1 MNVAIQPCGDSVGR
15 QHYVDTIRNLITPE
29 RIRPLLT
36 PQQLAEFDARLGGP
50 VAVWGV
56 THGENGINRRKWEK
70 LKPGDLALLYRD
82 KKIFSQGR
90 IALTLNNAPLA
101 SKLWS
106 VREDGST
113 WENVYFMDDL
123 QEIDVPVERFN
134 RAMGY
139 KENNIVQGF
148 NVYEGDKAQTL
159 LDLLEFEEEAVPSEP
174 APTDPA
180 ALQAR
185 LLELQNLDV
194 ATPAKKR
201 QENEIFRQHLFG
213 RNKTA
218 KCDICG
224 KTLPVG
230 LLVAAHIKQRKSAT
244 DEERRS
250 LKIVMSACRLGC
262 DELFERSYIHVDGSG
277 AVTVNTASVEGHQDL
292 KSHAQTLSGRKC
304 AIHDSE
310 TEVFFR
316 WHREH
321 PRRFAT

>member
-15 QHYVDTIRNLITPE
+15 QHYVDTIRNLIKPE

-36 PQQLAEFDARLGGP
+36 SAQLAEFDVRLNGP

-56 THGENGINRRKWEK
+56 TNGENGINRKKWEK

-101 SKLWS
+101 SNLWS
-106 VREDGST
+106 FREDGTT

-123 QEIDVPVERFN
+123 QEIDVPVARFN

-148 NVYEGDKAQTL
+148 NVYEGDKAQCL
-159 LDLLEFEEEAVPSEP
+159 LDLLEIEEEAQSDLIV
-174 APTDPA
+174 TDPG

-185 LLELQNLDV
+185 LLEIQNLDV
-194 ATPAKKR
+194 ATPTKKR
-201 QENEIFRQHLFG
+201 QENEIFRRHLFG
-213 RNKTA
+213 KKKSG

-230 LLVAAHIKQRKSAT
+230 LLVAAHIKQRKSAS
-244 DEERRS
+244 DEERRN

-262 DELFERSYIHVDGSG
+262 DELFERSYISVSAAGE
-277 AVTVNTASVEGHQDL
+277 VIVNSASVEGYDDL
-292 KSHAQTLSGRKC
+292 KSYAEKISGRKC
-304 AIHDSE
+304 LVHDAE
-310 TEVFFR
+310 TESFFS

-321 PRRFAT
+321 PRRFA